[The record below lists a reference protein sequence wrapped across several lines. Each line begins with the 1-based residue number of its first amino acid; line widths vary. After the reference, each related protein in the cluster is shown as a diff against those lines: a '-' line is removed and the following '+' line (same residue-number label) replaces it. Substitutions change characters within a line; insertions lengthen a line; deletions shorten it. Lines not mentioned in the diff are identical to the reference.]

1 MLVVIP
7 IGKYISLPSSKQ
19 LFFSVDGDYHRKL
32 QLVKIQKTAYH
43 GYHEVF
49 TSRDTMRVLHLRL
62 SKHRQD
68 GAEIFKSQRTEGY
81 FEEIGGREHR
91 KGWRKEKNGV
101 NEVVIF

>member
-32 QLVKIQKTAYH
+32 QLVKIQKTTYH

-49 TSRDTMRVLHLRL
+49 TSRDTMQVLHLRL
-62 SKHRQD
+62 RKHRQD
-68 GAEIFKSQRTEGY
+68 GAEILRARGLRGISKRLEG
-81 FEEIGGREHR
+81 ENTGKVGGRKKME
-91 KGWRKEKNGV
+91 
-101 NEVVIF
+101 